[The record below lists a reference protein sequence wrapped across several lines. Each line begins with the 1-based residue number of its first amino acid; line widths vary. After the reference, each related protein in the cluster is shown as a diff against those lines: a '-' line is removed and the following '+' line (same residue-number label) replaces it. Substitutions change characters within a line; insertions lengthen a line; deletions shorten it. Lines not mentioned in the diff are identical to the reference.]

1 MSRTPPPV
9 ADRASDASGAL
20 QELLESLGAEGDALM
35 GADIDRL
42 AQAVQ
47 HKEQTLRRLATVL
60 GRADRSALREAAR
73 RLRDLNER
81 NAMLLVPRMQINRAR
96 IESLLGAMR
105 AGSLYS
111 ADGRSAAAEN
121 RPTQRG
127 VQA

>member
-1 MSRTPPPV
+1 VSRTPPPV

-47 HKEQTLRRLATVL
+47 HKEQSLRRLATVL
-60 GRADRSALREAAR
+60 GRADRSALRETAR

-81 NAMLLVPRMQINRAR
+81 NARLLVPRMQINRAR

>member
-42 AQAVQ
+42 SQAVQ
-47 HKEQTLRRLATVL
+47 LKEQTLRRLATVL

-81 NAMLLVPRMQINRAR
+81 NARLLVPRMQINRAR